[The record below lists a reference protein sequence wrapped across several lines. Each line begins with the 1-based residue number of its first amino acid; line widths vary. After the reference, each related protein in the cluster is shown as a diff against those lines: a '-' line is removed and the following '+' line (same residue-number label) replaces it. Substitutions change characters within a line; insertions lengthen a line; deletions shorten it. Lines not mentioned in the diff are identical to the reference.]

1 MNPERGRSRS
11 IITARTRVID
21 SASKHMEK
29 IFLRAIPKWIFCSRA
44 GSVPNDSYRKWVI
57 DPVEQVATFV
67 CMKSLALIVLLT
79 SAALGQTTKTGIA
92 IHCVALPGDVVGG
105 QLCTALR
112 LAVARNPRYEE
123 AVTNPQGW
131 QLRLATMGIDDN
143 KGAAVS
149 MTLVYRAMY
158 VVNTVQ
164 VCGASVIADC
174 AQGMLSDSDD
184 HIRLFETAVKDRIA
198 KQQTP

>member
-1 MNPERGRSRS
+1 
-11 IITARTRVID
+11 
-21 SASKHMEK
+21 
-29 IFLRAIPKWIFCSRA
+29 
-44 GSVPNDSYRKWVI
+44 
-57 DPVEQVATFV
+57 
-67 CMKSLALIVLLT
+67 MKSLALIVLLT
-79 SAALGQTTKTGIA
+79 SAAFGQTPKTEIA

-105 QLCTALR
+105 QLCSALR

-131 QLRLATMGIDDN
+131 QLRLATMGFDDN
-143 KGAAVS
+143 KGAAIS

-164 VCGASVIADC
+164 VCGASVIPDC

-184 HIRLFETAVKDRIA
+184 HIRLFEKAVKDRIA

>member
-1 MNPERGRSRS
+1 
-11 IITARTRVID
+11 
-21 SASKHMEK
+21 
-29 IFLRAIPKWIFCSRA
+29 
-44 GSVPNDSYRKWVI
+44 
-57 DPVEQVATFV
+57 
-67 CMKSLALIVLLT
+67 MKSLALILLLT
-79 SAALGQTTKTGIA
+79 PAAFGQTTKTGIA

-105 QLCTALR
+105 QLCSALR

-143 KGAAVS
+143 KGTAVS
-149 MTLVYRAMY
+149 MTLVYRGMY

-164 VCGASVIADC
+164 VCGASVIPDC

-184 HIRLFETAVKDRIA
+184 HIRLFEKAVRDRIA
-198 KQQTP
+198 EQQTP

>member
-1 MNPERGRSRS
+1 
-11 IITARTRVID
+11 
-21 SASKHMEK
+21 
-29 IFLRAIPKWIFCSRA
+29 
-44 GSVPNDSYRKWVI
+44 
-57 DPVEQVATFV
+57 
-67 CMKSLALIVLLT
+67 MKSLALIVLLT
-79 SAALGQTTKTGIA
+79 SAAFGQTPKTDIA

-105 QLCTALR
+105 QLCSALR

-131 QLRLATMGIDDN
+131 QLRLATMGFDDN
-143 KGAAVS
+143 KGAAIS

-164 VCGASVIADC
+164 VCGASVIPDC

-184 HIRLFETAVKDRIA
+184 HIRLFEKAVKDRIA